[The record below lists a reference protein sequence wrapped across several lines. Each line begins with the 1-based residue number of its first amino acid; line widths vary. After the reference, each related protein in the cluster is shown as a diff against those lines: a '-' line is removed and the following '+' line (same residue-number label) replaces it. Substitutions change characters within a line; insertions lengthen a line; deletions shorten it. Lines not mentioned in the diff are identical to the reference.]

1 MVKIILKAITLKL
14 MVKLKQQFLGT
25 AIETKFLPTY
35 VSSFLDKLESD
46 VLKFQELTP
55 FNWYCSNDNVFFI
68 WSHGD

>member
-55 FNWYCSNDNVFFI
+55 FN
-68 WSHGD
+68 